1 MIWDLKAESKSSV
14 LNNQYPVAVVWNNI
28 LKKKK
33 KKRFY
38 SSKIGEEQS
47 AEDAEDGPP
56 ELLVCNFSFLRDKSD
71 SGLCSATFINV
82 LQLFQLIIFF

>member
-33 KKRFY
+33 KKCFY
-38 SSKIGEEQS
+38 SSKIGEEQI

-56 ELLVCNFSFLRDKSD
+56 ELLVCNFSFLRGKSD

-82 LQLFQLIIFF
+82 LQLFQLRIFF